1 MPSQKPIFKKEYES
15 IDNYEESTWMG
26 NDTPFMETEYTG
38 VFRDRYPCVP
48 GHTLFI
54 PKKNTPEYIGK
65 SYGLAYQYGNDK
77 VKSGEMAGFNVGESD
92 LAANMMQGMSLM
104 VLAIAYI
111 SWQMPNWAGDNLKS
125 VGMFFA
131 LWHVIYLILSGYQMM
146 TGMFPSDGAN
156 LIGNLGP
163 DVIFAILFFWKSR

>member
-1 MPSQKPIFKKEYES
+1 MSLYL
-15 IDNYEESTWMG
+15 
-26 NDTPFMETEYTG
+26 
-38 VFRDRYPCVP
+38 VFRLQAALMAIF
-48 GHTLFI
+48 G
-54 PKKNTPEYIGK
+54 IGMLL
-65 SYGLAYQYGNDK
+65 SPASL
-77 VKSGEMAGFNVGESD
+77 MAGFNVGENA

-104 VLAIAYI
+104 VIAIAYI

-156 LIGNLGP
+156 FIGNLGP

>member
-77 VKSGEMAGFNVGESD
+77 VKSGEMAGFNVGMNIGLCAGQTIMWPHIHFIPRHLNDAEEIG
-92 LAANMMQGMSLM
+92 GMRH
-104 VLAIAYI
+104 AH
-111 SWQMPNWAGDNLKS
+111 P
-125 VGMFFA
+125 
-131 LWHVIYLILSGYQMM
+131 
-146 TGMFPSDGAN
+146 GA
-156 LIGNLGP
+156 
-163 DVIFAILFFWKSR
+163 DHKRYY

>member
-77 VKSGEMAGFNVGESD
+77 VKSGEMAGFNVGMNIGPCAGQTIMWPHIHFIPRHLNDAEEIG
-92 LAANMMQGMSLM
+92 GMRH
-104 VLAIAYI
+104 AH
-111 SWQMPNWAGDNLKS
+111 P
-125 VGMFFA
+125 
-131 LWHVIYLILSGYQMM
+131 
-146 TGMFPSDGAN
+146 GA
-156 LIGNLGP
+156 
-163 DVIFAILFFWKSR
+163 DHKRYY